1 MLSFYAAAAIV
12 SALCHQSDAFRV
24 IGSRLTYHVR
34 ICHFPKAAR
43 NELLLKSTLY
53 LLSLKNAFLVL
64 LFQNLK
70 MADVVAY
77 TDSDPITARG
87 TPMARPKIGD
97 SIVDVIGRTPM
108 V

>member
-1 MLSFYAAAAIV
+1 
-12 SALCHQSDAFRV
+12 
-24 IGSRLTYHVR
+24 
-34 ICHFPKAAR
+34 
-43 NELLLKSTLY
+43 
-53 LLSLKNAFLVL
+53 
-64 LFQNLK
+64 

-77 TDSDPITARG
+77 TDDDPITARG